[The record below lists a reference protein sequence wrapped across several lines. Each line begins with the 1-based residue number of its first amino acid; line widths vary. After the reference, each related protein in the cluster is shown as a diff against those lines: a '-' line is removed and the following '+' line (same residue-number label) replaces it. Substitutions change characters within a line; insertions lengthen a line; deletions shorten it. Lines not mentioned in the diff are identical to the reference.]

1 MDSALDKVGLY
12 DFLGVFLSGML
23 LVVVSLYLD
32 LPLVNLIENTNN
44 DIINVI
50 LFMLESY
57 FLGLILQES
66 SSAIDK
72 KYFKFREKARSNF
85 LNDDNKIIDNE
96 LELKS
101 FRELANKIL
110 SIQDNNHAYSHAYS
124 KDENEYVYYQCKAF
138 LETHGKSDKVNRINS
153 LYAMSRSL
161 IVSLPSCLISY
172 FICNIKSFGVQSFLC
187 VQSFIVIFI
196 MALLIFIFY
205 RRTKRFSTCKVRVIL
220 RHYKILNEKNT

>member
-110 SIQDNNHAYSHAYS
+110 SIQDNNHAYS

-161 IVSLPSCLISY
+161 IVSLPLCLISY
-172 FICNIKSFGVQSFLC
+172 FICNIKSLGVQSFLC

>member
-110 SIQDNNHAYSHAYS
+110 SIQDNNHAYS
-124 KDENEYVYYQCKAF
+124 KDENEYVYYQCKTF

-172 FICNIKSFGVQSFLC
+172 FICNIKSLGVQSFLC

>member
-72 KYFKFREKARSNF
+72 KYFKFREKASSNF

-110 SIQDNNHAYSHAYS
+110 SIQDNNHAYS
-124 KDENEYVYYQCKAF
+124 KDENEYVYYQCKTF

-172 FICNIKSFGVQSFLC
+172 FICNIKSLGVQSFLC

>member
-1 MDSALDKVGLY
+1 VDSALDKVGLY

-110 SIQDNNHAYSHAYS
+110 SIQDNNHAYS

-172 FICNIKSFGVQSFLC
+172 FICNIKSLGVQSFLC

>member
-96 LELKS
+96 LELNS

-110 SIQDNNHAYSHAYS
+110 SIQDNNHAYS

-172 FICNIKSFGVQSFLC
+172 FICNIKSLGVQSFLC

>member
-110 SIQDNNHAYSHAYS
+110 SIQDNNHAYS
-124 KDENEYVYYQCKAF
+124 KDENEYVYYQCKTF

-172 FICNIKSFGVQSFLC
+172 FICNIKSLGVQSFLC

-196 MALLIFIFY
+196 MALLIFFFY

>member
-110 SIQDNNHAYSHAYS
+110 SIQDNNHAYS

-161 IVSLPSCLISY
+161 IVSLPLCLISY
-172 FICNIKSFGVQSFLC
+172 FICNIKSLCVQSFLG

>member
-1 MDSALDKVGLY
+1 MLYFIRGINEVDSALDKVGLY
-12 DFLGVFLSGML
+12 DFFGVFLSGML
-23 LVVVSLYLD
+23 MVVVSFYLD
-32 LPLVNLIENTNN
+32 LPLVNLIENTDN

-57 FLGLILQES
+57 FLGLILQET

-72 KYFKFREKARSNF
+72 KCFKFREKARSNF
-85 LNDDNKIIDNE
+85 LNDNNKIIDNE

-110 SIQDNNHAYSHAYS
+110 SIQDNNHVYS
-124 KDENEYVYYQCKAF
+124 KDENGYVYYQCKTF
-138 LETHGKSDKVNRINS
+138 LETCGKSDKVNRINS

-161 IVSLPSCLISY
+161 IVSLSLCLIAY
-172 FICNIKSFGVQSFLC
+172 FICNIKSLGVQN
-187 VQSFIVIFI
+187 FIVIFI
-196 MALLIFIFY
+196 IVLLILIFY
-205 RRTKRFSTCKVRVIL
+205 RRTKRFSTYKVRVIL

>member
-110 SIQDNNHAYSHAYS
+110 SIQDNNHAYS

-172 FICNIKSFGVQSFLC
+172 FICNIKSLGVQSFLC

>member
-12 DFLGVFLSGML
+12 DFFGVFLSGML
-23 LVVVSLYLD
+23 VVVVSFYLD
-32 LPLVNLIENTNN
+32 LPLVNLIENTDN

-57 FLGLILQES
+57 FLGLILQEAS
-66 SSAIDK
+66 SVIDK
-72 KYFKFREKARSNF
+72 KCFKFREKARSNF

-110 SIQDNNHAYSHAYS
+110 SIQDNNHVYS
-124 KDENEYVYYQCKAF
+124 KDENGYLYYQCKTF
-138 LETHGKSDKVNRINS
+138 LETRGKSDKVNRINS

-161 IVSLPSCLISY
+161 IVSLPLCLIAY
-172 FICNIKSFGVQSFLC
+172 FICNIKSLDVQN
-187 VQSFIVIFI
+187 FIVIFI
-196 MALLIFIFY
+196 MVLLILIFY
-205 RRTKRFSTCKVRVIL
+205 RRTKRFSTYKVRVIL
-220 RHYKILNEKNT
+220 RHYKLLNEQIS

>member
-101 FRELANKIL
+101 FLNTHKPQV
-110 SIQDNNHAYSHAYS
+110 SDN
-124 KDENEYVYYQCKAF
+124 
-138 LETHGKSDKVNRINS
+138 
-153 LYAMSRSL
+153 
-161 IVSLPSCLISY
+161 
-172 FICNIKSFGVQSFLC
+172 
-187 VQSFIVIFI
+187 
-196 MALLIFIFY
+196 
-205 RRTKRFSTCKVRVIL
+205 
-220 RHYKILNEKNT
+220 

>member
-1 MDSALDKVGLY
+1 VDSALDKVGLY
-12 DFLGVFLSGML
+12 DFFGVFLSGML
-23 LVVVSLYLD
+23 VVVVSFYLD
-32 LPLVNLIENTNN
+32 LPLVNLIENTDN

-57 FLGLILQES
+57 FLGLILQEA

-110 SIQDNNHAYSHAYS
+110 SIQENNHAYS
-124 KDENEYVYYQCKAF
+124 KDENEYVYYQCKTF

-161 IVSLPSCLISY
+161 IVSLPLCLISY
-172 FICNIKSFGVQSFLC
+172 FICNIKSLDVQT
-187 VQSFIVIFI
+187 FIVIFI
-196 MALLIFIFY
+196 MILLILIFY
-205 RRTKRFSTCKVRVIL
+205 RRTERFSTYKVRVIL

>member
-12 DFLGVFLSGML
+12 DFFGVFLSGML
-23 LVVVSLYLD
+23 VVVVSFYLD
-32 LPLVNLIENTNN
+32 LPLVNLIENTDN

-57 FLGLILQES
+57 FLGLILQEA

-72 KYFKFREKARSNF
+72 NCFKFREKARSDF

-101 FRELANKIL
+101 FRELANNIL
-110 SIQDNNHAYSHAYS
+110 SIQVNNHVYS
-124 KDENEYVYYQCKAF
+124 KDENEYVYYQCKTF
-138 LETHGKSDKVNRINS
+138 LETCGKNDKVNRINS

-161 IVSLPSCLISY
+161 IVSLPLCLIAY
-172 FICNIKSFGVQSFLC
+172 FICNMKSLGVQN
-187 VQSFIVIFI
+187 FIVIFI
-196 MALLIFIFY
+196 MVLLILIFY
-205 RRTKRFSTCKVRVIL
+205 RRTKRFSTYKVRVIL

>member
-72 KYFKFREKARSNF
+72 KYFIFREKARSNF

-110 SIQDNNHAYSHAYS
+110 SIQDNNHAYS

-172 FICNIKSFGVQSFLC
+172 FICNIKSLGVQSFLC